1 MPDREGLMGNLTGGT
16 GTLAYWIIGGV
27 VLIVAAAVLA
37 YAVYA
42 LAQAILRGKVG
53 REYSVKIP
61 SSVKVGWNRTGS
73 LAGRFRMG
81 YPAWSAPKRDGTRDL
96 RTNDTRIVRDP
107 TVILV
112 GGWRLSVN
120 DPFKAYDLV
129 NAIRDAGHELALCP
143 EEQSKLQYLTE
154 RERQRAS
161 ATSISGIVDVF
172 KDRPTDFE
180 SFCADMFRALG
191 WRARPTPPSRDGGYD
206 IVMVRSDGT
215 TYIVECKCYSPRH
228 HVGRPVIQKLHGANA
243 VARARG
249 MMVVT
254 TSAFSQDA
262 IAYAKS
268 AGVELVDGDGL
279 VELCRSA
286 WGDRP
291 SSFVPAR
298 SIRLTR
304 GDIMSHIPVDMRDRY

>member
-161 ATSISGIVDVF
+161 ATSISGIVISSPSA
-172 KDRPTDFE
+172 RTC
-180 SFCADMFRALG
+180 SALLDG
-191 WRARPTPPSRDGGYD
+191 AR
-206 IVMVRSDGT
+206 
-215 TYIVECKCYSPRH
+215 
-228 HVGRPVIQKLHGANA
+228 GRPLHPATAATTSSWSDRMARRTSLNANA
-243 VARARG
+243 IRHG
-249 MMVVT
+249 I
-254 TSAFSQDA
+254 TSADRSFRNCMGRTRSH
-262 IAYAKS
+262 
-268 AGVELVDGDGL
+268 GPVE
-279 VELCRSA
+279 
-286 WGDRP
+286 
-291 SSFVPAR
+291 
-298 SIRLTR
+298 
-304 GDIMSHIPVDMRDRY
+304 